1 MKWREPKGSETS
13 QTARPKGFDDYD
25 FRLGDI
31 LRGERATLG
40 KSLLDVEKELKIKA
54 NYVAAIENCD
64 PTVFE
69 SQGFIA
75 GSVRSYAR
83 YLELDPDIIYTL
95 FCNESGFQTMHGMA
109 KESAKEND
117 NKYSNRTLEDSLFI
131 KPTTAYL
138 PKQQRWYEN
147 IEPGA
152 VGSLC
157 VTIALVSALGYGAW
171 SFFQEIQKVDITP
184 TESQPVV
191 LTELQNLPTSL
202 NIRNNL
208 MLDNTENVQ
217 EGSSR
222 INRIYRSTALDQPVI
237 VARDEPISKLD
248 PNQFGLFAPIP
259 SSEEIGIEEII
270 SDLIPRKDI
279 TDENLQINFP
289 KVSADTPPVVTLV
302 TSKEAWIEIVAAD
315 GSVIYKNLMQPGV
328 EFALPQPESAP
339 KLLAGMSGY
348 VYMAIDGVLYG
359 PAGKGVN
366 VVKNVT
372 LDPQSIILS
381 YEPAQIKSDP
391 DLQKLVAELG
401 LNGFTAESVDQ

>member
-117 NKYSNRTLEDSLFI
+117 NKYGTRTLEDSIFI

-191 LTELQNLPTSL
+191 LTELQNLPTAL

-270 SDLIPRKDI
+270 SELIPRKNS

-328 EFALPQPESAP
+328 EFALPQTESAP

-366 VVKNVT
+366 VVKDIT

-401 LNGFTAESVDQ
+401 LNGFTAESLDQ

>member
-1 MKWREPKGSETS
+1 MKWREPNRNEIS
-13 QTARPKGFDDYD
+13 QMEHPKGFDDYE
-25 FRLGDI
+25 FHLGDI
-31 LRGERATLG
+31 LRGERATMG

-54 NYVAAIENCD
+54 NYIVAIENCD

-83 YLELDPDIIYTL
+83 YLELDPDMIYEL
-95 FCNESGFQTMHGMA
+95 FCNESGFHTMHGMA
-109 KESAKEND
+109 KSDEQKEE
-117 NKYSNRTLEDSLFI
+117 KKHRKKTEDSLFI
-131 KPTTAYL
+131 SPTTAYL
-138 PKQQRWYEN
+138 PEQKKWYEN

-171 SFFQEIQKVDITP
+171 SFFQEIQKVDLTP

-191 LTELQNLPTSL
+191 LTELQNLPTAL
-202 NIRNNL
+202 DITNNL
-208 MLDNTENVQ
+208 MLDQ
-217 EGSSR
+217 SGKSKEGSSR

-248 PNQFGLFAPIP
+248 PNQFGLFTPIP
-259 SSEEIGIEEII
+259 ESNETGIEEII
-270 SDLIPRKDI
+270 SALIPKKNSDK
-279 TDENLQINFP
+279 EELQLKFP
-289 KVSADTPPVVTLV
+289 KVSADTPPLVTLI
-302 TSKEAWIEIVAAD
+302 TSKEAWIEIIAAD
-315 GSVIYKNLMQPGV
+315 GSVIFKNLMQPGS
-328 EFALPQPESAP
+328 EFALPQTEKSP

-366 VVKNVT
+366 VVKNVA
-372 LDPQSIILS
+372 LDATSIMAS
-381 YEPAQIKSDP
+381 YEPAQINADP
-391 DLQKLVAELG
+391 DLKKLVAELKF
-401 LNGFTAESVDQ
+401 NSFNIKSVDQ

>member
-117 NKYSNRTLEDSLFI
+117 NKYGTRTLEDSIFI

-191 LTELQNLPTSL
+191 LTELQNLPTAL

-208 MLDNTENVQ
+208 MLDNTENVR

-270 SDLIPRKDI
+270 SELIPRKNS

-328 EFALPQPESAP
+328 EFALPQTESAP

-366 VVKNVT
+366 VVKDIT

-401 LNGFTAESVDQ
+401 LNGFTAESLDQ

>member
-109 KESAKEND
+109 RESAKEND
-117 NKYSNRTLEDSLFI
+117 NKYGTRTLEDSIFI

-191 LTELQNLPTSL
+191 LTELQNLPTAL

-270 SDLIPRKDI
+270 SELIPRKNS

-302 TSKEAWIEIVAAD
+302 TSKEAWIEIAAAD

-328 EFALPQPESAP
+328 EFALPQTESAP

-366 VVKNVT
+366 VVKDIT

-401 LNGFTAESVDQ
+401 LNSFTAESLDQ

>member
-13 QTARPKGFDDYD
+13 KTEHPKGFDDYE

-75 GSVRSYAR
+75 GFVRSYAR

-95 FCNESGFQTMHGMA
+95 FCNESGFQSMHGMA
-109 KESAKEND
+109 KASAKEEEK
-117 NKYSNRTLEDSLFI
+117 KYSQRSLEDSLFI

-138 PKQQRWYEN
+138 PKQKRWYEN

-184 TESQPVV
+184 TENQPVV
-191 LTELQNLPTSL
+191 LTELQNLPTAL
-202 NIRNNL
+202 NITNNL
-208 MLDNTENVQ
+208 MLDNTEDFQ

-248 PNQFGLFAPIP
+248 PNQFGLFVPIP
-259 SSEEIGIEEII
+259 SSKEIGIEEII
-270 SDLIPRKDI
+270 SDLIPRKNSADK
-279 TDENLQINFP
+279 NLQTNFP
-289 KVSADTPPVVTLV
+289 KVSADTPPVVTLI

-328 EFALPQPESAP
+328 EFSLPQTESAP

-372 LDPQSIILS
+372 LDPKSIMLS

-401 LNGFTAESVDQ
+401 LNILTVEPRDQ

>member
-191 LTELQNLPTSL
+191 LTELQNLPTAL

-270 SDLIPRKDI
+270 SELIPRKNS

-328 EFALPQPESAP
+328 EFALPQTESAP

-366 VVKNVT
+366 VVKDIT

-401 LNGFTAESVDQ
+401 LNGFTAESLD

>member
-1 MKWREPKGSETS
+1 MKWREPKTSEIS
-13 QTARPKGFDDYD
+13 QMAHPKGFDDYD

-83 YLELDPDIIYTL
+83 YLELDPDIIFTL
-95 FCNESGFQTMHGMA
+95 FCNESGFQTMHGVA
-109 KESAKEND
+109 RSKVQ
-117 NKYSNRTLEDSLFI
+117 SNNVKTSRRTSEDSLFI
-131 KPTTAYL
+131 RPTTAYL
-138 PKQQRWYEN
+138 PEQKKWYEN

-152 VGSLC
+152 VGSLG

-171 SFFQEIQKVDITP
+171 SFFQEIQKVDLTP

-191 LTELQNLPTSL
+191 LTELQNLPKALDTT
-202 NIRNNL
+202 NNL
-208 MLDNTENVQ
+208 MLEKSESSQ
-217 EGSSR
+217 QYSSR

-248 PNQFGLFAPIP
+248 PNQFGLFAPLQ
-259 SSEEIGIEEII
+259 SKEEIGIEEII
-270 SDLIPRKDI
+270 SDLIPRKNSA
-279 TDENLQINFP
+279 DENIMANFP
-289 KVSADTPPVVTLV
+289 KVSEDIPPVVTLI
-302 TSKEAWIEIVAAD
+302 TSKEAWIEIISAD
-315 GSVIYKNLMQPGV
+315 GSVIYKNLMQPGT
-328 EFALPQPESAP
+328 EFILPQTETPP
-339 KLLAGMSGY
+339 TLLAGMSGY
-348 VYMAIDGVLYG
+348 VYLAIDGILYG

-366 VVKNVT
+366 VVKNVA
-372 LDPQSIILS
+372 LDPQSILAS
-381 YEPAQIKSDP
+381 YEPAQYKSDP
-391 DLQKLVAELG
+391 DLQKLVADAKFSSF
-401 LNGFTAESVDQ
+401 NSNAID

>member
-1 MKWREPKGSETS
+1 MRWREPENSEIS
-13 QTARPKGFDDYD
+13 KMAHPKGFDDYE

-54 NYVAAIENCD
+54 NYIVAIENCD

-69 SQGFIA
+69 SQGFIS

-83 YLELDPDIIYTL
+83 YLELDPDIIYEL

-109 KESAKEND
+109 KSNSRKEE
-117 NKYSNRTLEDSLFI
+117 KKSNRKTEDSLFI
-131 KPTTAYL
+131 TPTTAYL
-138 PKQQRWYEN
+138 PKQKKWYEN

-171 SFFQEIQKVDITP
+171 SFVQEIQKVDLIP

-191 LTELQNLPTSL
+191 LTELQNLPTAL
-202 NIRNNL
+202 DITNNL
-208 MLDNTENVQ
+208 MLDKSGGSQ

-259 SSEEIGIEEII
+259 SSDKIGIEEII
-270 SDLIPRKDI
+270 SALIPEKNSS
-279 TDENLQINFP
+279 DEKIQTNFP
-289 KVSADTPPVVTLV
+289 KVSADTPPVVTLI
-302 TSKEAWIEIVAAD
+302 TSKEAWIEIIAAD
-315 GSVIYKNLMQPGV
+315 GSVIYKNLMQPGS
-328 EFALPQPESAP
+328 EFELPQTEKPP
-339 KLLAGMSGY
+339 NLLAGMSGY
-348 VYMAIDGVLYG
+348 VYMAIDGILYG
-359 PAGKGVN
+359 PAGKSVN
-366 VVKNVT
+366 VVKNVA
-372 LDPQSIILS
+372 LDAQSIMAS

-391 DLQKLVAELG
+391 GLQKLVAELKF
-401 LNGFTAESVDQ
+401 NSFTIKSEDE

>member
-1 MKWREPKGSETS
+1 MKWREPKRSEIS
-13 QTARPKGFDDYD
+13 QIAHPKGFDDYE

-54 NYVAAIENCD
+54 NYIAAIENCD

-69 SQGFIA
+69 SQGFIS

-83 YLELDPDIIYTL
+83 YLELDPDIIYEL
-95 FCNESGFQTMHGMA
+95 FCNESGFKTMDGIA
-109 KESAKEND
+109 KSNEQKEE
-117 NKYSNRTLEDSLFI
+117 KKSSRRTEDSLFI
-131 KPTTAYL
+131 TPTTAYL
-138 PKQQRWYEN
+138 PKQKKWYEN

-171 SFFQEIQKVDITP
+171 SFVQEIQKVDLTP

-191 LTELQNLPTSL
+191 LTKLQDLPTAL
-202 NIRNNL
+202 DITNNF
-208 MLDNTENVQ
+208 MLDKSGGSQ

-222 INRIYRSTALDQPVI
+222 INRIYRSTSLDQPVI

-259 SSEEIGIEEII
+259 SSDEIGIEEII
-270 SDLIPRKDI
+270 SALIPKKNSSN
-279 TDENLQINFP
+279 EKLQTNFP
-289 KVSADTPPVVTLV
+289 KVSADTPPIVTLI
-302 TSKEAWIEIVAAD
+302 TSKEAWIEIIAAD
-315 GSVIYKNLMQPGV
+315 GSVIYKNLMQPGS
-328 EFALPQPESAP
+328 EFALPQTEKPP
-339 KLLAGMSGY
+339 ILLAGMSGF
-348 VYMAIDGVLYG
+348 VYMAIDGMLYG
-359 PAGKGVN
+359 PAGEGVN
-366 VVKNVT
+366 VVKNVA
-372 LDPQSIILS
+372 LDAKSIIAS

-391 DLQKLVAELG
+391 DLQKLVAELKF
-401 LNGFTAESVDQ
+401 NSFTIKSLDQ

>member
-1 MKWREPKGSETS
+1 MKWREPNRNEIS
-13 QTARPKGFDDYD
+13 QMEHPKGFDDYE
-25 FRLGDI
+25 FHLGDI
-31 LRGERATLG
+31 LRGERATMG

-54 NYVAAIENCD
+54 NYIVAIENCD

-83 YLELDPDIIYTL
+83 YLELDPDMIYEL
-95 FCNESGFQTMHGMA
+95 FCNESGFHTMHGMA
-109 KESAKEND
+109 KSDEQKEE
-117 NKYSNRTLEDSLFI
+117 KKHRKKTEDSLFI
-131 KPTTAYL
+131 SPTTAYL
-138 PKQQRWYEN
+138 PEQKKWYEN

-171 SFFQEIQKVDITP
+171 SFFQEIQKVDLTP

-191 LTELQNLPTSL
+191 LTELQNLPTAL
-202 NIRNNL
+202 DITNNL
-208 MLDNTENVQ
+208 MLDKSVGSKES
-217 EGSSR
+217 SSR

-248 PNQFGLFAPIP
+248 PNQFGLFTPIP
-259 SSEEIGIEEII
+259 ESNETGIEEII
-270 SDLIPRKDI
+270 SALIPKKNSDK
-279 TDENLQINFP
+279 EELQLNFP
-289 KVSADTPPVVTLV
+289 KVSADTPPLVTLI
-302 TSKEAWIEIVAAD
+302 TSKEAWIEIIAAD
-315 GSVIYKNLMQPGV
+315 GSVIFKNLMQPGS
-328 EFALPQPESAP
+328 EFALPQTEKSP

-366 VVKNVT
+366 VVKNVA
-372 LDPQSIILS
+372 LDATSIMAS
-381 YEPAQIKSDP
+381 YEPAQIKADP
-391 DLQKLVAELG
+391 DLQKLVAELKFNS
-401 LNGFTAESVDQ
+401 LNIKSVDQ

>member
-1 MKWREPKGSETS
+1 MKWREPKGNAISHMT
-13 QTARPKGFDDYD
+13 QPKGFDDYD

-95 FCNESGFQTMHGMA
+95 FCNESGFNAIHGVA
-109 KESAKEND
+109 RSKLKIEEVKTSK
-117 NKYSNRTLEDSLFI
+117 RTSKDSLFTR
-131 KPTTAYL
+131 PTTAYL
-138 PKQQRWYEN
+138 PEQKKWYEN

-152 VGSLC
+152 VGSLA
-157 VTIALVSALGYGAW
+157 VTIALVSTLGYGAW
-171 SFFQEIQKVDITP
+171 SFFQEIQKVDLTP

-191 LTELQNLPTSL
+191 LTELQILPTAL
-202 NIRNNL
+202 NITNNL
-208 MLDNTENVQ
+208 MLENSESSQ
-217 EGSSR
+217 KNSSR

-237 VARDEPISKLD
+237 VARDEPISKLN
-248 PNQFGLFAPIP
+248 PNQFGLFAPVP
-259 SSEEIGIEEII
+259 SKEEIGIEEII
-270 SDLIPRKDI
+270 SDLIPRKNSVDDNI
-279 TDENLQINFP
+279 QANFP
-289 KVSADTPPVVTLV
+289 KVSKDIPPVVTLI
-302 TSKEAWIEIVAAD
+302 TSKEAWIEIISAD
-315 GSVIYKNLMQPGV
+315 GSVIYKNLMQPGS
-328 EFALPQPESAP
+328 EFALPQTEKPP
-339 KLLAGMSGY
+339 TLLAGMSGY
-348 VYMAIDGVLYG
+348 VYLAIDGILYG

-372 LDPQSIILS
+372 LDPKSILAS
-381 YEPAQIKSDP
+381 YKPAQYKSDP
-391 DLQKLVAELG
+391 DLQKLVADAKFSSF
-401 LNGFTAESVDQ
+401 NTNAND

>member
-191 LTELQNLPTSL
+191 LTELQNLPTAL

-208 MLDNTENVQ
+208 MLDNTENVR

-270 SDLIPRKDI
+270 SELIPRKNS

-328 EFALPQPESAP
+328 EFALPQTESAP

-348 VYMAIDGVLYG
+348 VYMTIDGVLYG

-366 VVKNVT
+366 VVKDIT

>member
-1 MKWREPKGSETS
+1 MKWHEPKGNVISHMTH
-13 QTARPKGFDDYD
+13 PKGFDDYD

-95 FCNESGFQTMHGMA
+95 FCNESGFNAIHGVA
-109 KESAKEND
+109 SSKLQIEEVKKSK
-117 NKYSNRTLEDSLFI
+117 RTSKDSLFTR
-131 KPTTAYL
+131 PTTAYL
-138 PKQQRWYEN
+138 PEQKKWYEN

-152 VGSLC
+152 VGSLG
-157 VTIALVSALGYGAW
+157 VTIALVSTLGYGAW
-171 SFFQEIQKVDITP
+171 SFFQEIQKVDLTP

-191 LTELQNLPTSL
+191 LTELQILPTAL
-202 NIRNNL
+202 DITNNL
-208 MLDNTENVQ
+208 MLENSESSQ
-217 EGSSR
+217 KNSSR

-259 SSEEIGIEEII
+259 SSKEIGIEEII
-270 SDLIPRKDI
+270 SDLIPRKNS

-328 EFALPQPESAP
+328 EFALPQTESAP

-366 VVKNVT
+366 VVKDVT

-401 LNGFTAESVDQ
+401 LNSFTAESLDQ

>member
-191 LTELQNLPTSL
+191 LTELQNLPTAL

-208 MLDNTENVQ
+208 MLDNTENVR

-270 SDLIPRKDI
+270 SELIPRKNS

-328 EFALPQPESAP
+328 EFALPQTESAP

-366 VVKNVT
+366 VVKDIT

-401 LNGFTAESVDQ
+401 LNGFTAESLDQ

>member
-191 LTELQNLPTSL
+191 LTELQNLPTAL

-270 SDLIPRKDI
+270 SELIPRKNS

-328 EFALPQPESAP
+328 EFALPQTESAP

-366 VVKNVT
+366 VVKDIT

-401 LNGFTAESVDQ
+401 LNGFTAESLDQ

>member
-1 MKWREPKGSETS
+1 MKWREPNRNEIS
-13 QTARPKGFDDYD
+13 QMEHPKGFDDYE
-25 FRLGDI
+25 FHLGDI
-31 LRGERATLG
+31 LRGERATMG

-54 NYVAAIENCD
+54 NYIVAIENCD

-83 YLELDPDIIYTL
+83 YLELDPDMIYEL
-95 FCNESGFQTMHGMA
+95 FCNESGFHTMHGMA
-109 KESAKEND
+109 KSDEQKEE
-117 NKYSNRTLEDSLFI
+117 KKHRKKTEDSLFI
-131 KPTTAYL
+131 SPTTAYL
-138 PKQQRWYEN
+138 PEQKKWYEN

-171 SFFQEIQKVDITP
+171 SFFQEIQKVDLTP

-191 LTELQNLPTSL
+191 LTELQNLPTAL
-202 NIRNNL
+202 DITNNL
-208 MLDNTENVQ
+208 MLDKSVGSKES
-217 EGSSR
+217 SSR

-248 PNQFGLFAPIP
+248 PNQFGLFTPIP
-259 SSEEIGIEEII
+259 ESNETGIEEII
-270 SDLIPRKDI
+270 SALIPKKNSDK
-279 TDENLQINFP
+279 EELQLNFP
-289 KVSADTPPVVTLV
+289 KVSADTPPLVTLI
-302 TSKEAWIEIVAAD
+302 TSKEAWIEIIAAD
-315 GSVIYKNLMQPGV
+315 GSVIFKNLMQPGS
-328 EFALPQPESAP
+328 EFALPQTEKSP

-366 VVKNVT
+366 VVKNVA
-372 LDPQSIILS
+372 LDATSIMAS
-381 YEPAQIKSDP
+381 YEPAQIKADP
-391 DLQKLVAELG
+391 DLQKLVAELKF
-401 LNGFTAESVDQ
+401 NSFNIKSVDQ

>member
-75 GSVRSYAR
+75 GFVRSYAR

-109 KESAKEND
+109 KESAKENE
-117 NKYSNRTLEDSLFI
+117 NKYCNRTLEDSLFI

-138 PKQQRWYEN
+138 PKQQKWYEN

-191 LTELQNLPTSL
+191 LTELQNLPTAL

-208 MLDNTENVQ
+208 MLDNTENVR

-270 SDLIPRKDI
+270 SELIPRKNS

-328 EFALPQPESAP
+328 EFALPQTESAP

-366 VVKNVT
+366 VVKDIT

-401 LNGFTAESVDQ
+401 LNGFTAESLDQ

>member
-1 MKWREPKGSETS
+1 MKWREPNRNEIS
-13 QTARPKGFDDYD
+13 QMEHPKGFDDYE
-25 FRLGDI
+25 FHLGDI
-31 LRGERATLG
+31 LRGERATMG

-54 NYVAAIENCD
+54 NYIVAIENCD

-83 YLELDPDIIYTL
+83 YLELDPDMIYEL
-95 FCNESGFQTMHGMA
+95 FCNESGFHTMHGMA
-109 KESAKEND
+109 KSDEQKEE
-117 NKYSNRTLEDSLFI
+117 KKHRKKTEDSLFI
-131 KPTTAYL
+131 SPTTAYL
-138 PKQQRWYEN
+138 PEQKKWYEN

-171 SFFQEIQKVDITP
+171 SFFQEIQKVDLTP

-191 LTELQNLPTSL
+191 LTELQNLPTAL
-202 NIRNNL
+202 DITNNL
-208 MLDNTENVQ
+208 MLDKSVGSKES
-217 EGSSR
+217 SSR

-248 PNQFGLFAPIP
+248 PNQFGLFTPIP
-259 SSEEIGIEEII
+259 ESNETGIEEII
-270 SDLIPRKDI
+270 SALIPKKNSDK
-279 TDENLQINFP
+279 EELQLNFP
-289 KVSADTPPVVTLV
+289 KVSADTPPLVTLI
-302 TSKEAWIEIVAAD
+302 TSKEAWIEIIAAD
-315 GSVIYKNLMQPGV
+315 GSVIFKNLMQPGS
-328 EFALPQPESAP
+328 EFALPQTEKSP

-366 VVKNVT
+366 VVKNVA
-372 LDPQSIILS
+372 LDATSIMAS
-381 YEPAQIKSDP
+381 YEPAQIKADP
-391 DLQKLVAELG
+391 DLQKLVAELKFNSFNIKS
-401 LNGFTAESVDQ
+401 LDQ

>member
-13 QTARPKGFDDYD
+13 QTAHPKGFDDYD

-75 GSVRSYAR
+75 GFVRSYAR

-95 FCNESGFQTMHGMA
+95 FCNESGFETMHGMA
-109 KESAKEND
+109 KESAKEKEK
-117 NKYSNRTLEDSLFI
+117 KYSNRNLEDSLFI
-131 KPTTAYL
+131 RPTTAYL
-138 PKQQRWYEN
+138 PKQQKWYEN

-191 LTELQNLPTSL
+191 LTELQNLPTAL
-202 NIRNNL
+202 NIKNNL
-208 MLDNTENVQ
+208 MLDNTENFQ

-270 SDLIPRKDI
+270 SDLIPRKDS

-328 EFALPQPESAP
+328 EFVLPQTEGAP

-366 VVKNVT
+366 VVKDVT

-401 LNGFTAESVDQ
+401 LNSFTAESLDQ

>member
-1 MKWREPKGSETS
+1 MKWREPNRNEIS
-13 QTARPKGFDDYD
+13 QMEHPKGFDDYE
-25 FRLGDI
+25 FHLGDI
-31 LRGERATLG
+31 LRGERATMG

-54 NYVAAIENCD
+54 NYIVAIENCD

-83 YLELDPDIIYTL
+83 YLELDPDMIYEL
-95 FCNESGFQTMHGMA
+95 FCNESGFHTTHGMA
-109 KESAKEND
+109 KSDEQKEE
-117 NKYSNRTLEDSLFI
+117 KKHRKKTEDSLFI
-131 KPTTAYL
+131 SPTTAYL
-138 PKQQRWYEN
+138 PEQKKWYEN

-171 SFFQEIQKVDITP
+171 SFFQEIQKVDLTP

-191 LTELQNLPTSL
+191 LTELQNLPTAL
-202 NIRNNL
+202 DITNNL
-208 MLDNTENVQ
+208 MLDKSVGSKES
-217 EGSSR
+217 SSR

-248 PNQFGLFAPIP
+248 PNQFGLFTPIP
-259 SSEEIGIEEII
+259 ESNETGIEEII
-270 SDLIPRKDI
+270 SALIPKKNSDK
-279 TDENLQINFP
+279 EELQLKFP
-289 KVSADTPPVVTLV
+289 KVSADTPPLVTLI
-302 TSKEAWIEIVAAD
+302 TSKEAWIEIIAAD
-315 GSVIYKNLMQPGV
+315 GSVIFKNLMQPGS
-328 EFALPQPESAP
+328 EFALPQTEKSP

-366 VVKNVT
+366 VVKNVA
-372 LDPQSIILS
+372 LDATSIMAS
-381 YEPAQIKSDP
+381 YEPAQINADP
-391 DLQKLVAELG
+391 DLKKLVAELKF
-401 LNGFTAESVDQ
+401 NSFNIKSVDQ

>member
-1 MKWREPKGSETS
+1 MKWREPNRNEIS
-13 QTARPKGFDDYD
+13 QMEHPKGFDDYE
-25 FRLGDI
+25 FHLGDI
-31 LRGERATLG
+31 LRGERATMG

-54 NYVAAIENCD
+54 NYIVAIENCD

-83 YLELDPDIIYTL
+83 YLELDPDMIYEL
-95 FCNESGFQTMHGMA
+95 FCNESGFHTMHGMA
-109 KESAKEND
+109 KSDEQKEE
-117 NKYSNRTLEDSLFI
+117 KKHRKKTEDSLFI
-131 KPTTAYL
+131 SPTTAYL
-138 PKQQRWYEN
+138 PEQKKWYEN

-171 SFFQEIQKVDITP
+171 SFFQEIQKVDLTP

-191 LTELQNLPTSL
+191 LTELQNLPTAL
-202 NIRNNL
+202 DITNNL
-208 MLDNTENVQ
+208 MLDKSVGSKES
-217 EGSSR
+217 SSR

-248 PNQFGLFAPIP
+248 PNQFGLFTPIP
-259 SSEEIGIEEII
+259 ESNETGIEEII
-270 SDLIPRKDI
+270 SALIPKKNSDK
-279 TDENLQINFP
+279 EELQLNFP
-289 KVSADTPPVVTLV
+289 KVSADTPPLVTLI
-302 TSKEAWIEIVAAD
+302 TSKEAWIEIIAAD
-315 GSVIYKNLMQPGV
+315 GSVIFKNLMQPGS
-328 EFALPQPESAP
+328 EFALPQTEKSP

-366 VVKNVT
+366 VVKNVA
-372 LDPQSIILS
+372 LDATSIMAS
-381 YEPAQIKSDP
+381 YEPAQINADP
-391 DLQKLVAELG
+391 DLKKLVAELKF
-401 LNGFTAESVDQ
+401 NSFNIKSVDQ

>member
-1 MKWREPKGSETS
+1 MKWREPNRNEIS
-13 QTARPKGFDDYD
+13 QMEHPKGFDDYE
-25 FRLGDI
+25 FHLGDI
-31 LRGERATLG
+31 LRGERATMG

-54 NYVAAIENCD
+54 NYIVAIENCD

-83 YLELDPDIIYTL
+83 YLELDPDMIYEL
-95 FCNESGFQTMHGMA
+95 FCNESGFHTMHGMA
-109 KESAKEND
+109 KSDEQKEQ
-117 NKYSNRTLEDSLFI
+117 KKHRKKTEDSLFI
-131 KPTTAYL
+131 SPTTAYL
-138 PKQQRWYEN
+138 PEQKKWYEN

-171 SFFQEIQKVDITP
+171 SFFQEIQKVDLTP

-191 LTELQNLPTSL
+191 LTELQNLPTAL
-202 NIRNNL
+202 DITNNL
-208 MLDNTENVQ
+208 MLDKSVGSKES
-217 EGSSR
+217 SSR

-248 PNQFGLFAPIP
+248 PNQFGLFTPIP
-259 SSEEIGIEEII
+259 ESNETGIEEII
-270 SDLIPRKDI
+270 SALIPKKNSDK
-279 TDENLQINFP
+279 EELQLNFP
-289 KVSADTPPVVTLV
+289 KVSADTPPLVTLI
-302 TSKEAWIEIVAAD
+302 TSKEAWIEIIAAD
-315 GSVIYKNLMQPGV
+315 GSVIFKNLMQPGS
-328 EFALPQPESAP
+328 EFALPQTEKSP

-366 VVKNVT
+366 VVKNVA
-372 LDPQSIILS
+372 LDATSIMAS
-381 YEPAQIKSDP
+381 YEPAQINADP
-391 DLQKLVAELG
+391 DLKKLVAELKF
-401 LNGFTAESVDQ
+401 NSFNIKSVDQ

>member
-1 MKWREPKGSETS
+1 MKWREPNRNEIS
-13 QTARPKGFDDYD
+13 QMEHPKGFDDYE
-25 FRLGDI
+25 FHLGDI
-31 LRGERATLG
+31 LRGERATMG

-54 NYVAAIENCD
+54 NYIVAIENCD

-83 YLELDPDIIYTL
+83 YLELDPDMIYEL
-95 FCNESGFQTMHGMA
+95 FCNESGFHTMHGMA
-109 KESAKEND
+109 KSDEQKEQ
-117 NKYSNRTLEDSLFI
+117 KKHRKKTEDSLFI
-131 KPTTAYL
+131 SPTTAYL
-138 PKQQRWYEN
+138 PEQKKWYEN

-171 SFFQEIQKVDITP
+171 SFFQEIQKVDLTP

-191 LTELQNLPTSL
+191 LTELQNLPTAL
-202 NIRNNL
+202 DITNNL
-208 MLDNTENVQ
+208 MLDKSVGSKES
-217 EGSSR
+217 SSR

-248 PNQFGLFAPIP
+248 PNQFGLFTPIP
-259 SSEEIGIEEII
+259 ESNETGIEEII
-270 SDLIPRKDI
+270 SALIPKKNSDK
-279 TDENLQINFP
+279 EELQLKFP
-289 KVSADTPPVVTLV
+289 KVSADTPPLVTLI
-302 TSKEAWIEIVAAD
+302 TSKEAWIEIIAAD
-315 GSVIYKNLMQPGV
+315 GSVIFKNLMQPGS
-328 EFALPQPESAP
+328 EFALPQTEKSP

-366 VVKNVT
+366 VVKNVA
-372 LDPQSIILS
+372 LDATSIMAS
-381 YEPAQIKSDP
+381 YEPAQINADP
-391 DLQKLVAELG
+391 DLKKLVAELKF
-401 LNGFTAESVDQ
+401 NSFNIKSVDQ

>member
-1 MKWREPKGSETS
+1 MKWREPKGNAISHMTH
-13 QTARPKGFDDYD
+13 PKGFDDYD

-95 FCNESGFQTMHGMA
+95 FCNESGFNAIHGVA
-109 KESAKEND
+109 SSKLQIEEVKKSKRSS
-117 NKYSNRTLEDSLFI
+117 KDSLFTR
-131 KPTTAYL
+131 PTTAYL
-138 PKQQRWYEN
+138 PEQKKWYEN

-171 SFFQEIQKVDITP
+171 SFFQEIQKVNLTP

-191 LTELQNLPTSL
+191 LTELQNLPTALDITS
-202 NIRNNL
+202 NL
-208 MLDNTENVQ
+208 MLDQ
-217 EGSSR
+217 SGGLKEGSSR

-248 PNQFGLFAPIP
+248 PNQFGLFAPTP
-259 SSEEIGIEEII
+259 SSDEIGIEEII
-270 SDLIPRKDI
+270 SALIPKKNSG
-279 TDENLQINFP
+279 DEKLQTNFP
-289 KVSADTPPVVTLV
+289 KVLADTSPVVTLI
-302 TSKEAWIEIVAAD
+302 TSKEAWIEIIAAD
-315 GSVIYKNLMQPGV
+315 GSVIFKNLMQPGS
-328 EFALPQPESAP
+328 EFALPQTDRPT

-348 VYMAIDGVLYG
+348 VYMAIDGMLYG

-366 VVKNVT
+366 VVKNVA
-372 LDPQSIILS
+372 LDAKSIMAT
-381 YEPAQIKSDP
+381 YEPAQIKGDP
-391 DLQKLVAELG
+391 DLQKLVADLQS
-401 LNGFTAESVDQ
+401 NSFTNKSVDQ